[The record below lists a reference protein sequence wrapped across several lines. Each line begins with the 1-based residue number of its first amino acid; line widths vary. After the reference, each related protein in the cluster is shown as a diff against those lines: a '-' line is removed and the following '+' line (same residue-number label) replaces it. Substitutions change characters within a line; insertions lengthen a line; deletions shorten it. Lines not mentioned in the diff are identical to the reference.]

1 MNRRLGIVFIA
12 FMVLSC
18 ASHPKARPAPPV
30 SFRPDPAKVRAALG
44 LGADQI
50 PDAKR
55 MGEIGRDVWDLCKGL
70 HPVRTSL
77 DLVFDNNHDGR
88 IDQDELRVARGFFFG
103 SALLDLNGVD
113 PALAARIT
121 APPRLAL
128 SQEDLRIWREN
139 LFAQPRAFLVPHAVR
154 DDFERKLAGGAQV
167 MDEKA
172 VRYAL
177 DLVSR
182 GAAEAFLKTQPLA
195 SAPATRIP
203 PVARGQVRNQL
214 QAYANTSRTGT
225 VTEQEGSIAD
235 EALKVPHP
243 VATPF
248 DRAID
253 FSGTGFVDAA
263 DIAAAKRAAF
273 LPTARVQPYATGPF
287 PVVTKA
293 DAILDIDGDGLI
305 TEAELQIDAQAL
317 FRGASAPQV
326 PPKLLA
332 VFDLRG
338 EGKLDAG
345 EVERAVE
352 FFRPHPV
359 NPSDPLDV
367 ALDMKHTGFLTADE
381 IGVGA
386 GQSAKGR
393 TQSLD
398 ERIQALRLAV
408 RSAPPQAAGTPTAT
422 SPTAAQA
429 PVAQA
434 PVFTQKHI
442 DITGKKLAV
451 VGLASA
457 TKNIGQEDLDGT
469 TTFLENAFVNV
480 GLVSIV
486 DRRDIDKVM
495 SELELQSSDAF
506 AANDSAAVKVG
517 KLSGADIIVT
527 GTISLVGKKYYLN
540 VRLITVETG
549 DVIGSSIASA
559 DSPDG
564 FLDMCQ
570 QAAAKMF

>member
-1 MNRRLGIVFIA
+1 MKRRLGIVLFA
-12 FMVLSC
+12 FLLLSC
-18 ASHPKARPAPPV
+18 ASHPRIRPAPPV

-44 LGADQI
+44 LGADRI

-55 MGEIGRDVWDLCKGL
+55 VGQIGRDIWDLCRGL

-77 DLVFDNNHDGR
+77 DLAFDNNHDGR
-88 IDQDELRVARGFFFG
+88 IDPDELRVARGFFFG

-113 PALAARIT
+113 PALAARIA
-121 APPRLAL
+121 APPRVAL
-128 SQEDLRIWREN
+128 SPEDLRVWREN

-154 DDFERKLAGGAQV
+154 DEFERKLAGGAQV
-167 MDEKA
+167 LDEKA
-172 VRYAL
+172 IRSAL
-177 DLVSR
+177 DLVFR

-195 SAPATRIP
+195 AAPSTRITL
-203 PVARGQVRNQL
+203 VARGQVRNQL
-214 QAYANTSRTGT
+214 QAYANTSGSGT
-225 VTEQEGSIAD
+225 VSEQEGSAAE
-235 EALKVPHP
+235 EALKAPHP

-248 DRAID
+248 DSAID
-253 FSGTGFVDAA
+253 FSATGFVDAA

-273 LPTARVQPYATGPF
+273 LPAPKAQPYATAPF

-293 DAILDIDGDGLI
+293 DALLDIDGDGVVA
-305 TEAELQIDAQAL
+305 ESELQIDAHAL
-317 FRGASAPQV
+317 LQGASADQV

-332 VFDLRG
+332 VFDLKG

-359 NPSDPLDV
+359 NPSNPLDV
-367 ALDMKHTGFLTADE
+367 ALDVKHTGFLTADE

-398 ERIQALRLAV
+398 ERIQALRLAA
-408 RSAPPQAAGTPTAT
+408 RSAPPRAAGTTTTTTTA
-422 SPTAAQA
+422 QV

-480 GLVSIV
+480 GSVSIV